1 MAVVALASAGGSP
14 GVTTTSLGLALAW
27 PRPVL
32 LVDADP
38 TGTAG
43 VLSGFFRGAWAPETS
58 LIDLA
63 LSPLG
68 VVDALPSVAQR
79 LQGTSVSIVAGIRDH
94 AQATGLRDLWALLA
108 EALADLESTGQDVI
122 VDGGRLGLVGCP
134 EPLLNAADLTL
145 MVTRSPLPAMA
156 ASRTWS
162 ATVRRPDSGWRNPA
176 ALLIGEGRP
185 YKAADVAKVIG
196 LPVIG
201 VLCDDPE
208 AAAVYY
214 RGAPAPARFENGA
227 YVRSLI
233 AVTESIQAAI
243 VRGRARL
250 VEEVTR

>member
-1 MAVVALASAGGSP
+1 MAVIALASAGGSP

-43 VLSGFFRGAWAPETS
+43 VLSGFFRGTWAPELS

-68 VVDALPSVAQR
+68 VADALPTVAQR
-79 LQGTSVSIVAGIRDH
+79 LEGTSVSIVAGIRDH
-94 AQATGLRDLWALLA
+94 AQATGLRDLWAPLA

-122 VDGGRLGLVGCP
+122 VDGGRLGLPGYP
-134 EPLLNAADLTL
+134 EPLLDAADLTL
-145 MVTRSPLPAMA
+145 MVTRSPLPALA
-156 ASRTWS
+156 AARTWS
-162 ATVRRPDSGWRNPA
+162 ATVRRQDSGWRNPG
-176 ALLIGEGRP
+176 ALLIGEGQP
-185 YKAADVAKVIG
+185 YKAADVARVIG

-201 VLCDDPE
+201 VLPDEPE

-214 RGAPAPARFENGA
+214 RGAHAPARFENGT

-233 AVTESIQAAI
+233 ALTEVVQAA
-243 VRGRARL
+243 VSRARNQL
-250 VEEVTR
+250 IEEVAR